1 LSLAWK
7 RQIARLV
14 RLPLMRS
21 VMVAGIHLTV
31 PRHRV
36 GVAVVAVD
44 GDGRILL
51 LRHVFHPDAPWGLP
65 GGWLERNESPG
76 EAAMR
81 ELREETGLT
90 GSLGPLVQHS
100 YIRSPAH
107 IGLIYL
113 AFVQPAAVRLSHEI
127 LAAEWFDPRELPA
140 PMHASVVTGIEA
152 AVCRHTEMGKLSNC

>member
-1 LSLAWK
+1 M
-7 RQIARLV
+7 ARLV

-21 VMVAGIHLTV
+21 LMAAGVRLAV

-44 GDGRILL
+44 DDGRILL

-76 EAAMR
+76 EGAMR

-100 YIRSPAH
+100 YVRSPAH

-113 AFVQPAAVRLSHEI
+113 AFVQPTAVRLSHEI
-127 LAAEWFDPRELPA
+127 LAADWFDPNELPA
-140 PMHASVVTGIEA
+140 PMYTSVLTGIET
-152 AVCRHTEMGKLSNC
+152 AVRLHAEMEKSSNW